1 MTEEKKINSKD
12 VSEIESEMYAIVNI
26 IINLYSKFQNG
37 NLNDNFFQKSIKKA
51 INDLI
56 KVNFFLNE
64 NNIILADLLKKM
76 NLEKKYFKAID
87 IINETSSLSF
97 SNSLRGTE
105 NINQSISSKK
115 LRASLLELPGVT
127 SKITSSFITLMDAL
141 ELEAIKD
148 RRLIIKLFKELKSA
162 LQRFPGLELIQ
173 SKIETIS
180 NSILNNFDK
189 FTTNQN
195 FKNSIGDDLY
205 NVYKEF
211 QSMLN
216 LTT

>member
-1 MTEEKKINSKD
+1 MTEEKKTNSKD

-51 INDLI
+51 MNDLI
-56 KVNFFLNE
+56 KVNFLLNE
-64 NNIILADLLKKM
+64 NNIILTDILKKM
-76 NLEKKYFKAID
+76 NLEEKYFEAID

-97 SNSLRGTE
+97 SNSILGTD

-115 LRASLLELPGVT
+115 LRVSMLELPGVT

-148 RRLIIKLFKELKSA
+148 RNLIIKLFKELKNA

-173 SKIETIS
+173 SKIEIIY
-180 NSILNNFDK
+180 NDILNNFNK
-189 FTTNQN
+189 LASNQN
-195 FKNSIGDDLY
+195 FKESIGDDLY

-211 QSMLN
+211 QRMLN